1 MVQGYHCRS
10 VGPFA
15 SYSSQEKWSEVVN
28 CFAGPLVQCSTLLH
42 TLFPTP
48 MVSFAN
54 NGEERGVKGKRKTCL
69 LKKRETIVL

>member
-15 SYSSQEKWSEVVN
+15 SYSSQEKQSEVVN

-42 TLFPTP
+42 TLFP
-48 MVSFAN
+48 
-54 NGEERGVKGKRKTCL
+54 NGLVRQQWRGTRCEGK
-69 LKKRETIVL
+69 KKRAVF

>member
-42 TLFPTP
+42 TLFP
-48 MVSFAN
+48 
-54 NGEERGVKGKRKTCL
+54 NGLVRQQWRGTRCEEEEEKSCL
-69 LKKRETIVL
+69 LKKRATIVL